1 MPCLIF
7 FEVMR
12 PGDSHGDANV
22 WWLNAEG
29 LRPRNKKKS
38 VCPVVGDLPP
48 IYGKFSGEN
57 DDKHG
62 FV

>member
-1 MPCLIF
+1 MMPMYGGSMQKACAL
-7 FEVMR
+7 
-12 PGDSHGDANV
+12 AT
-22 WWLNAEG
+22 
-29 LRPRNKKKS
+29 KKKS